1 MPVPSPNLWI
11 ETLPTPKLIIGPHLA
26 PRADLLL
33 HLGEAWY
40 PPAPAVR
47 AELLG
52 LGPAISRY
60 PDSQSLE
67 LRQQLATYLGHG
79 LGMEQIMTGNG
90 SDALIDQLVS
100 AYAGPDRAVV
110 APAPTFF
117 VYGLSAIQRRAPLRT
132 TGRRNQAE
140 GFALDVETLL
150 AEAAAHPGIIFL
162 ANPNNPTGDLIPSE
176 IIAQIAE
183 NTRALVVVDECYQ
196 EFSEAT
202 CLSLIAKFP
211 NLVILRS
218 LSKSFALAGL
228 RIGYAI
234 AHPQVI
240 ETLAKI
246 DQTFSVNFA
255 AQRCAVAA
263 LGALDY
269 YRPLFART
277 ISLRE
282 QWCAALGSLGLRI
295 FPSRANILLAD
306 YSAVGSGNLAVA
318 LRAQGIHVADF
329 HERPGLRQCV
339 RITVDDEPALT
350 RLVPALR
357 SALGQIQIG

>member
-26 PRADLLL
+26 PRTDLLL

-117 VYGLSAIQRRAPLRT
+117 VYGLSAIQRRAPLQT

-150 AEAAAHPGIIFL
+150 AEAATHPGIIFL
-162 ANPNNPTGDLIPSE
+162 ANPDRKS
-176 IIAQIAE
+176 
-183 NTRALVVVDECYQ
+183 VV
-196 EFSEAT
+196 
-202 CLSLIAKFP
+202 
-211 NLVILRS
+211 
-218 LSKSFALAGL
+218 
-228 RIGYAI
+228 
-234 AHPQVI
+234 
-240 ETLAKI
+240 
-246 DQTFSVNFA
+246 
-255 AQRCAVAA
+255 
-263 LGALDY
+263 
-269 YRPLFART
+269 
-277 ISLRE
+277 
-282 QWCAALGSLGLRI
+282 
-295 FPSRANILLAD
+295 
-306 YSAVGSGNLAVA
+306 
-318 LRAQGIHVADF
+318 
-329 HERPGLRQCV
+329 
-339 RITVDDEPALT
+339 
-350 RLVPALR
+350 
-357 SALGQIQIG
+357 